1 MKNCLNRSI
10 IFFCS
15 IFLWYVV
22 FVSCGLCQTAP
33 VIGLHENTPR
43 VVAFSNAHIV
53 TASGSILKEATL
65 VVRDSHIEAVGK
77 DVDIPPDAVVC
88 DCTGKTIYPGLIDLY
103 SHYGIPEKLPE
114 IAETGSV
121 YWNEAVRPERN
132 ASAFFKIDEKA
143 LLTLRKNGFT
153 VVLTFPRNG
162 IFRGEGTLVLLSDSE
177 PNNAVIKDGIAQSV
191 ALHESSKDYP
201 VSLQG
206 RIALIR
212 QTLLD
217 TQWYDTAWGRYN
229 TAPDG
234 REAPEIN
241 LSLASLKAYV
251 EKLKPVVFETFEVND
266 VARAKDIAGEFNLD
280 MWVVGSGDEYRRLDM
295 VKDAGARLIVP
306 LTDNQPPD
314 VSTDEVSLRQLRHW
328 DFAPENPA
336 RLVQAGIDFSLTA
349 SKLKDNGDFLKAVR
363 EAVKRGLPADIALK
377 SLTVIPAEWLGMSE
391 FLGSLEKG
399 KYANFIITDGDLF
412 SDKTKILETW
422 VAGQR
427 HEITPVPETD
437 IRGTWS
443 VNIHPEDKIGSFD
456 LEIAGEAD
464 KPTANIKKEET
475 ALKVLKLTLEK
486 RVLTYAFLADS
497 LGYKGVARISG
508 IAESGKMYGQGTWGD
523 GTDFT
528 WDASIKTPWEAK
540 PDTTRVESV
549 TMAQFPVVYPEGAFG
564 RPSIPDQPEVLAIT
578 NAVIWTSGPDGV
590 IENGDIIIKKGKID
604 KIGTNLKI
612 PNDALVIDAA
622 GKHVSPGL
630 IDAHSHLAITGG
642 INEYTHSITSET
654 RISDVIDPDNINIYR
669 QLAGGLT
676 MACIIH
682 GSANSIGG
690 QNAVIKL
697 RWGAPAGDMLVD
709 YARPG
714 LKLAL
719 GENVKRSNVTGP
731 VTRYPISRMGVEQFM
746 LDSFQAAKD
755 YQAEW
760 QEYEIKKKKDKDA
773 IPPRRDL
780 RLEPLVEI
788 LEGNR
793 QIQCHS
799 YRQDEILAM
808 MRVGD
813 RMGFTVEVFIHN
825 LEGYKVA
832 DEMKK
837 HGAMPTVFSDWWV
850 YKFEVYDAIPYNG
863 AILRDRGLL
872 VSFNSDDIELA
883 RRMNLEAAKAVKYGG
898 VPEEEAL
905 KFVTRNP
912 AIQLDVA
919 DHTGS
924 LEPGKD
930 ADFVIWSGP
939 PLSTYTIC
947 EQTWIDGRRFFDREE
962 DMELREKVRTER
974 AVLTQKILG
983 ELNKKAKKK
992 DTGE

>member
-1 MKNCLNRSI
+1 MNSTSI
-10 IFFCS
+10 
-15 IFLWYVV
+15 
-22 FVSCGLCQTAP
+22 CG
-33 VIGLHENTPR
+33 
-43 VVAFSNAHIV
+43 
-53 TASGSILKEATL
+53 
-65 VVRDSHIEAVGK
+65 
-77 DVDIPPDAVVC
+77 
-88 DCTGKTIYPGLIDLY
+88 
-103 SHYGIPEKLPE
+103 
-114 IAETGSV
+114 
-121 YWNEAVRPERN
+121 
-132 ASAFFKIDEKA
+132 
-143 LLTLRKNGFT
+143 
-153 VVLTFPRNG
+153 
-162 IFRGEGTLVLLSDSE
+162 
-177 PNNAVIKDGIAQSV
+177 
-191 ALHESSKDYP
+191 
-201 VSLQG
+201 
-206 RIALIR
+206 
-212 QTLLD
+212 
-217 TQWYDTAWGRYN
+217 
-229 TAPDG
+229 
-234 REAPEIN
+234 
-241 LSLASLKAYV
+241 
-251 EKLKPVVFETFEVND
+251 
-266 VARAKDIAGEFNLD
+266 
-280 MWVVGSGDEYRRLDM
+280 VVGSGDEYRRLDL
-295 VKDAGARLIVP
+295 VKGVSARLIVP
-306 LTDNQPPD
+306 LTDNEPPD

-349 SKLKDNGDFLKAVR
+349 SKLKGNGDFLKVLR
-363 EAVKRGLPADIALK
+363 TAVKRGLPADIALK
-377 SLTVIPAEWLGMSE
+377 SLTAIPAEWLGMSE

-443 VNIHPEDKIGSFD
+443 VNIHPKDKIDSFD

-464 KPTANIKKEET
+464 KPTVKIKKDET
-475 ALKVLKLTLEK
+475 TLKVLKLTLEK
-486 RVLTYAFLADS
+486 RVLMYAFLADS
-497 LGYKGVARISG
+497 LGYKGVARMSG
-508 IAESGKMYGQGTWGD
+508 IAESGKMYGQGIWANGAN
-523 GTDFT
+523 FT

-540 PDTTRVESV
+540 PDTSAVETV
-549 TMAQFPVVYPEGAFG
+549 DMAEFPVVYPEGAFG
-564 RPSIPDQPEVLAIT
+564 RVSLPGQPELLAVR
-578 NAVIWTSGPDGV
+578 NAVIWTCGPDGV

-642 INEYTHSITSET
+642 INEGTHSITSET
-654 RISDVIDPDNINIYR
+654 RIKDVIDPDNINIYR

-697 RWGAPAGDMLVD
+697 RWGAPANDMVVD

-731 VTRYPISRMGVEQFM
+731 VTRYPVSRMGVEQFM

-755 YQAEW
+755 YKMEW
-760 QEYEIKKKKDKDA
+760 QEYEKKQKKDKNM

-863 AILRDRGLL
+863 AMLHDRGLL

-883 RRMNLEAAKAVKYGG
+883 RRMNLEAAKAVKYGN

-905 KFVTRNP
+905 KFVTLNP
-912 AIQLDVA
+912 AKQLGIDS
-919 DHTGS
+919 HTGS

-974 AVLTQKILG
+974 AVLTQKIMG
-983 ELNKKAKKK
+983 EMNKPAKKK